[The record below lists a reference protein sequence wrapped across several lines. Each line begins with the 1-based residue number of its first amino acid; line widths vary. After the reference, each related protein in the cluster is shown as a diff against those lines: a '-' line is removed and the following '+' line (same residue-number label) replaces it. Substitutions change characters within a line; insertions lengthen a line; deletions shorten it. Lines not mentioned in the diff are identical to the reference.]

1 MGDVMTPEEM
11 LEHFRENGWVML
23 PDDFIQTMIDAMHHN
38 IHAVK
43 LMAEIEE
50 LRGGYLNEN
59 IELLQK
65 NLSGVAFTLE
75 QVMYDQQ

>member
-1 MGDVMTPEEM
+1 MTPEEM
-11 LEHFRENGWVML
+11 LESFRENGWVML

-43 LMAEIEE
+43 LMAEIEV
-50 LRGGYLNEN
+50 LRGGYLDEN
-59 IELLQK
+59 IALLQK
-65 NLSGVAFTLE
+65 NLSNIAFTLE

>member
-1 MGDVMTPEEM
+1 MTPEEM
-11 LEHFRENGWVML
+11 LEHFGENGWVML

-43 LMAEIEE
+43 LMAEIET
-50 LRGGYLNEN
+50 LRGGYLDEN
-59 IELLQK
+59 IALLQK
-65 NLSGVAFTLE
+65 NLSNIAFTLE

>member
-1 MGDVMTPEEM
+1 MTPEEM
-11 LEHFRENGWVML
+11 LEHFRKNGWVML
-23 PDDFIQTMIDAMHHN
+23 PDDFMQTTIDALHYN
-38 IHAVK
+38 IYAIN
-43 LMAEIEE
+43 LIAEIEA
-50 LRGGYLNEN
+50 LRGGCLSED

>member
-1 MGDVMTPEEM
+1 MTPEEM
-11 LEHFRENGWVML
+11 LESFRENGWVML

-43 LMAEIEE
+43 LMAEIET
-50 LRGGYLNEN
+50 LRGGYLDEN
-59 IELLQK
+59 IALLQK
-65 NLSGVAFTLE
+65 NLSNIAFTLE

>member
-1 MGDVMTPEEM
+1 MTPEEM

-38 IHAVK
+38 IHAIK

-59 IELLQK
+59 IATLQK

>member
-11 LEHFRENGWVML
+11 LGRFREHGWVML
-23 PDDFIQTMIDAMHHN
+23 PDEFIQTMIDAMHHN

-43 LMAEIEE
+43 LMAEIET
-50 LRGGYLNEN
+50 LRGGYLDEN
-59 IELLQK
+59 IALLQK
-65 NLSGVAFTLE
+65 NLSNIAFTLE

>member
-1 MGDVMTPEEM
+1 MTPEEM

-23 PDDFIQTMIDAMHHN
+23 PDEFIQTMIDAMHHN

-43 LMAEIEE
+43 LMAEIET
-50 LRGGYLNEN
+50 LRGGYLDEN
-59 IELLQK
+59 IALLQK
-65 NLSGVAFTLE
+65 NLSNIAFTLE

>member
-1 MGDVMTPEEM
+1 MTPEEM

-23 PDDFIQTMIDAMHHN
+23 PDDFMQTTIDAMHHN
-38 IHAVK
+38 IHAIK

-50 LRGGYLNEN
+50 IRGGYLNEN
-59 IELLQK
+59 IATLSK
-65 NLSGVAFTLE
+65 NLSSVAFTLE

>member
-1 MGDVMTPEEM
+1 MTPEEI
-11 LEHFRENGWVML
+11 LEHFKAHGWIML

-43 LMAEIEE
+43 LMAEIEAI
-50 LRGGYLNEN
+50 RGGYLNEN
-59 IELLQK
+59 IALLSR
-65 NLSGVAFTLE
+65 NLSNVAFTLE

>member
-11 LEHFRENGWVML
+11 LESFRENGWVML

-43 LMAEIEE
+43 LMAEIEV
-50 LRGGYLNEN
+50 LRGGYLDEN
-59 IELLQK
+59 IALLQK
-65 NLSGVAFTLE
+65 NLSNIAFTLE

>member
-1 MGDVMTPEEM
+1 MTPEEM
-11 LEHFRENGWVML
+11 LEHFRDHGWVML
-23 PDDFIQTMIDAMHHN
+23 PNEFIQTMIDAMHHN

-43 LMAEIEE
+43 LMAEIET

>member
-1 MGDVMTPEEM
+1 MTPEEM
-11 LEHFRENGWVML
+11 LEHFRSHGWIML
-23 PDDFIQTMIDAMHHN
+23 PDEFIQDMIDAIHHN
-38 IHAVK
+38 IHAIK
-43 LMAEIEE
+43 LMAEIET